1 LNRISFPVGQDR
13 NRQLAFRKE
22 QIAQQ
27 LAKAEAGHI
36 DNGVVVSREERT
48 GMSSV
53 DGGVALAPGTAVTI
67 GDGGQVLTADV
78 CASTRGDTSGRQV
91 IADINYKHV
100 FNKSA
105 VPMAIANTDGTCVFY
120 HNVHVVA
127 RRERQVLFMI
137 SCVAFKISNQ
147 YILSI
152 KKCLTKR
159 TTCTGL
165 LVDCN
170 QHFTGLSGIA
180 PEDLSN
186 WSMFGL
192 IQPEELQE
200 TYGWVARVLHSRGGL
215 ESNEESYVGRA
226 ASAPPLASS
235 SSSSSSP
242 FSSSFAASTST
253 GASSSRTVKSDELQ
267 VYGPPSATASPRS
280 ASASSM
286 LLACI
291 ESASDFND
299 SHERCGITSYS
310 YPMSSSDAPSSS
322 SMDPRTLTQ
331 RTVLLPCEGTN
342 TSRGSKEDERPG
354 DERPDPLRRKV
365 GKFLSI
371 SFVRDQRLSPIYFHL
386 ALHDHHETCG

>member
-1 LNRISFPVGQDR
+1 MG
-13 NRQLAFRKE
+13 
-22 QIAQQ
+22 
-27 LAKAEAGHI
+27 
-36 DNGVVVSREERT
+36 
-48 GMSSV
+48 
-53 DGGVALAPGTAVTI
+53 TI

-78 CASTRGDTSGRQV
+78 CASTRGDTSGRQG

-105 VPMAIANTDGTCVFY
+105 VPMAIANTD
-120 HNVHVVA
+120 
-127 RRERQVLFMI
+127 
-137 SCVAFKISNQ
+137 
-147 YILSI
+147 
-152 KKCLTKR
+152 
-159 TTCTGL
+159 GL

-226 ASAPPLASS
+226 ASAPPLAS

-322 SMDPRTLTQ
+322 SMDPRSLTQ

-354 DERPDPLRRKV
+354 DERPDPS
-365 GKFLSI
+365 G
-371 SFVRDQRLSPIYFHL
+371 
-386 ALHDHHETCG
+386 E